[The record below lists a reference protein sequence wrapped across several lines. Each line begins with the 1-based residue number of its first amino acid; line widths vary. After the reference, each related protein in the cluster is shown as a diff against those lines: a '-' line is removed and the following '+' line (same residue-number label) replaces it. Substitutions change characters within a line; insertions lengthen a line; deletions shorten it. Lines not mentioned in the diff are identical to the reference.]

1 MDEITTLQQLDAA
14 LDSTAERPAFFF
26 KHSTVCP
33 VSSGA
38 LRRAKEYFEKACA
51 AGVEVPPCYL
61 IKVIESRPVSNAL
74 AQRLGVEHK
83 SPQLILVDQARAAWH
98 TSHFDING
106 ESIEK
111 ALGAHARM

>member
-1 MDEITTLQQLDAA
+1 VNEITTLEQLDDVLNA
-14 LDSTAERPAFFF
+14 TADQPAFIL
-26 KHSTVCP
+26 KHSTACP
-33 VSSGA
+33 VSFGA
-38 LRRAKEYFEKACA
+38 LRRTKEYLEKSRA
-51 AGVEVPPCYL
+51 AEADLPPFYL

-83 SPQLILVDQARAAWH
+83 SPQLILVDQGRAAWH

-111 ALGAHARM
+111 ALQALAAK